1 MERYVGIDLGTT
13 NSSVSIA
20 YRSVNQEIHTKTLEV
35 RQLDEYGMS
44 YDKLLPS
51 VLYVDKQGQPFVGK
65 YAKKMARIYPKQV
78 MGKVKRYMGNE
89 VSWQV
94 AKNQTYRPEEVS
106 SFVLRA
112 LKNTVENHFLNQ
124 KIEGAVITVPAN
136 FDFQQQDATI
146 KAAQLA
152 GFNPE
157 KIRLIPEPTAA
168 ILDFLN
174 EESQLDEQNRRIKLE
189 QPQNIMVF
197 DLGGGTCD
205 VTIHRVSRG
214 SNNHMVIQDLSISQY
229 TELGGIDFD
238 ERIMKCLL
246 NQLLTKKG
254 LQPADLQRRFDTDFM
269 RKLRENLLDMAER
282 AKKWIATS
290 VQNRIDF
297 QGANWYDSTDAFA
310 TIAYEEIFDLH
321 EDLLAEMVITKQELD
336 EAIRPLLDQN
346 GLPRK
351 NIEEP
356 IQQAIESSNIPL
368 TKNNIHHVF
377 LVGGMTSYPTI
388 KERIFEIFD
397 RRVEP
402 LCTINPMESVSR
414 GAAIYAFYQHQIK
427 IEARDL
433 NRAESMDKA
442 DWVEDRLIFPQNIF
456 INVAKGDPV
465 TLVKKGESIPYSHTF
480 EQGFF
485 VAGSREDDYVNY
497 MELELFTAEDP
508 KAMNVKWLKNA
519 RFHFEKPVRVGTPL
533 VIQVHVNQNRSVMVQ
548 SWIRDDQTQMVR
560 VDLGVE
566 EISIEK
572 VQDIRQQHE
581 RLKV

>member
-13 NSSVSIA
+13 NSAVSIA

-35 RQLDEYGMS
+35 RQLDEHGMS
-44 YDKLLPS
+44 FDKLLPS

-78 MGKVKRYMGNE
+78 MGKVKRHMGNE
-89 VSWQV
+89 VSWTI
-94 AKNQTYRPEEVS
+94 AGNQEYRPEEVS

-112 LKNTVENHFLNQ
+112 LKNTVENHYLNQ

-174 EESQLDEQNRRIKLE
+174 EESHLDEQNRRIQLD

-214 SNNHMVIQDLSISQY
+214 VNSHMVIQDLSISQY

-238 ERIMKCLL
+238 ERIMKYLL

-254 LQPADLQRRFDTDFM
+254 LQPADLQRRFDTDFI
-269 RKLRENLLDMAER
+269 RKLRENLLDMAEK

-297 QGANWYDSTDAFA
+297 QGADWHDSTGVFA
-310 TIAYEEIFDLH
+310 SIAYEEIFDLH
-321 EDLLAEMVITKQELD
+321 EDLLTEMVITKRELD
-336 EAIRPLLDQN
+336 EAIRPLLYQ
-346 GLPRK
+346 GGYSGI

-356 IQQAIESSNIPL
+356 INQAIESSNIPI
-368 TKNNIHHVF
+368 TKSDINHIF

-388 KERIFEIFD
+388 KGRIFEIFD
-397 RRVEP
+397 GRVEP

-414 GAAIYAFYQHQIK
+414 GAAIYAYYQHQIK
-427 IEARDL
+427 LQARDVDDTDQI
-433 NRAESMDKA
+433 EKQE
-442 DWVEDRLIFPQNIF
+442 WVEDRLIFPQNIF
-456 INVAKGDPV
+456 INVAKGNPV

-519 RFHFEKPVRVGTPL
+519 RFHFERPVRVGTPL
-533 VIQVHVNQNRSVMVQ
+533 VIQVHVDQNRSVTVQ
-548 SWIRDDQTQMVR
+548 SWIRDDQTQMVH
-560 VDLGVE
+560 VDLGIQ
-566 EISIEK
+566 EISDEK
-572 VQDIRQQHE
+572 VKDLRQQHE